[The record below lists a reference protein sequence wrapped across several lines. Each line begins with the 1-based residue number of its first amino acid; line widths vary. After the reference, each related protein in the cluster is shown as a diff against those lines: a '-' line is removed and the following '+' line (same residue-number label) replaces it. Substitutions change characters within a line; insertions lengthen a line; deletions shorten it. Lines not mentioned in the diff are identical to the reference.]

1 MASFCGFLIA
11 ILGLCY
17 GVFVI
22 VRRLMEAPED
32 VSTGWASLAV
42 LIAVVGGLILMVLG
56 LLGEYIGRMY
66 ISINKS
72 PQFVVRSI
80 VKKEEPDVDKKAE

>member
-1 MASFCGFLIA
+1 MFEKHLKKRTGVCIMSTAIIVIA
-11 ILGLCY
+11 I
-17 GVFVI
+17 V
-22 VRRLMEAPED
+22 
-32 VSTGWASLAV
+32 AV

-80 VKKEEPDVDKKAE
+80 VKKEDLDADKKQ